1 MRILVTGSRNWDD
14 HRTLEQA
21 LLKATVEAF
30 KRREP
35 IVIVHGAYTRGA
47 DEIAHRLAKYHGWQE
62 EPHPAD
68 WKTHGKSAGPIRNQE
83 MCNLGADVCLAF
95 PLGASPGTRDC
106 MRRAGMHHIP
116 IINYGDAQPTDDD
129 MGFA

>member
-14 HRTLEQA
+14 RSTISLVLRKYFDSNRTAVL
-21 LLKATVEAF
+21 
-30 KRREP
+30 
-35 IVIVHGAYTRGA
+35 VHGAYHRGA
-47 DEIAHRLAKYHGWQE
+47 DQIADQIWRSLGGTV
-62 EPHPAD
+62 EPHPAM
-68 WKTHGKSAGPIRNQE
+68 WELHGKSAGPIRNQE

-116 IINYGDAQPTDDD
+116 VINYGDATPTDDD